1 MFKGLSNIS
10 VDAKGRLAIP
20 AKYRERLQEMSE
32 GELVITIDPTNQN
45 AESCLLVYPLG
56 EWEKIQAKIDQ
67 LSSFDPRS
75 RKVQRLLVGHADDVA
90 MDGNGRVLL
99 NAELRA
105 YAGIEKKAVLIGQGK
120 KFELWDEETWKHC
133 RDNWLQ
139 EAQQDD
145 AELPADL
152 SSLSL

>member
-20 AKYRERLQEMSE
+20 AKYRERLQDMSS
-32 GELVITIDPTNQN
+32 GDLVVTIDPTNQN

-67 LSSFDPRS
+67 LSSFDSRS

-90 MDGNGRVLL
+90 MDASGRVLL

-105 YAGIEKKAVLIGQGK
+105 YAGIEKKAILIGQGK
-120 KFELWDEETWKHC
+120 KFELWNEETWQQC
-133 RDNWLQ
+133 REAWLQ
-139 EAQQDD
+139 EAQEDD

>member
-20 AKYRERLQEMSE
+20 VKYRERLQEMSV
-32 GELVITIDPTNQN
+32 GNLVVTIDPTNKN
-45 AESCLLVYPLG
+45 AESCLLIYPLG

-67 LSSFDPRS
+67 LSSFDARS
-75 RKVQRLLVGHADDVA
+75 RKVQRLLVGHADDVT
-90 MDGNGRVLL
+90 MDASGRVLL

-120 KFELWDEETWKHC
+120 KFELWNEETWQQC
-133 RDNWLQ
+133 REGWLQ
-139 EAQQDD
+139 EAQEDD

>member
-20 AKYRERLQEMSE
+20 AKYRERLQEMSD
-32 GELVITIDPTNQN
+32 GDLVITIDPTNKN

-56 EWEKIQAKIDQ
+56 EWEQIQAKIDK
-67 LSSFDPRS
+67 LSSFDSRS

-90 MDGNGRVLL
+90 MDASGRVLL

-120 KFELWDEETWKHC
+120 KFELWNEETWQQC
-133 RDNWLQ
+133 REAWLQ
-139 EAQQDD
+139 EAQEED